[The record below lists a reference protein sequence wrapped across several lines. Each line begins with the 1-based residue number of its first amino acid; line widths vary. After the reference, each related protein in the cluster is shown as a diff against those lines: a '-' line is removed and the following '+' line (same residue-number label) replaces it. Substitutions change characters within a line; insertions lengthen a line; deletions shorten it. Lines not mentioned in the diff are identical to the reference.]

1 MSEMQ
6 KITVRVGQ
14 YDGSQKEIAF
24 IGELLKTQQ
33 EFDAP
38 NDKSRGTE
46 YSLYRVPKG
55 AYRIYEKRWA
65 NGQGDRRKNYARLS
79 RVYTE
84 AELLEKFPI
93 LANRAGIFETEDID
107 TDSELD
113 EDEKTVLLAAD
124 TKGTRL
130 LPYTLANVE
139 ELIELA
145 HFLLDQ
151 EDTPEEIRAEF
162 ESALEQI
169 ESTKAS

>member
-1 MSEMQ
+1 MQ

-14 YDGSQKEIAF
+14 YDGSQKEITF

-55 AYRIYEKRWA
+55 AYRVYEKRWM
-65 NGQGDRRKNYARLS
+65 NGQGNKRKNYSRLS

-93 LANRAGIFETEDID
+93 LANSVGIFEAENL
-107 TDSELD
+107 DSELD

-130 LPYTLANVE
+130 LSYNLANVE

-151 EDTPEEIRAEF
+151 KDVPEEIRGEF
-162 ESALEQI
+162 ANAL
-169 ESTKAS
+169 ARFD

>member
-1 MSEMQ
+1 ME

-14 YDGSQKEIAF
+14 YDGSQKEIVF

-38 NDKSRGTE
+38 GDKSRGTE
-46 YSLYRVPKG
+46 YTLYRLPKG
-55 AYRIYEKRWA
+55 AYRVYEKRWA
-65 NGQGDRRKNYARLS
+65 NGQGEKRKNYARLS
-79 RVYTE
+79 RVYTQ
-84 AELLEKFPI
+84 AELLEKFPL
-93 LANRAGIFETEDID
+93 LANYAGIVETQDLD

-113 EDEKTVLLAAD
+113 EDEKTALLAAD

-130 LPYTLANVE
+130 LSYSLANVE

-151 EDTPEEIRAEF
+151 EDVPDGIKTEF
-162 ESALEQI
+162 EGVLGAFD
-169 ESTKAS
+169 